1 MKIGIMGG
9 TFNPIHNGHLML
21 GEYSYRSYRLDQVW
35 FMPNGNPPHKAGI
48 STSYSAD
55 IRARMTELAIQDVP
69 YFRLEDYEV
78 KRQEPS
84 YSYQTLEHFK
94 EVYPEDSFYFIIGA
108 DSLFNINKWMK
119 PERILKVCTILAAF
133 RGDKDNSEIM
143 NRQIELLKEQY
154 GADTDIRLL
163 SSPLMKVSS
172 HELREMVSE
181 GKSISGLVP
190 ETVEQ
195 YIKENGLYR

>member
-21 GEYSYRSYRLDQVW
+21 GEYSYRSCRLDQVW

-48 STSYSAD
+48 SASYSAD
-55 IRARMTELAIQDVP
+55 IRARMTELAIQDMP

-94 EVYPEDSFYFIIGA
+94 KVYPEDSFYFIIGA

-119 PERILKVCTILAAF
+119 PERILKVCTILAAC
-133 RGDKDNSEIM
+133 RGDKNNSEIM

-154 GADTDIRLL
+154 GNDTDIRLL
-163 SSPLMKVSS
+163 SSPLMEVSS

>member
-21 GEYSYRSYRLDQVW
+21 GEYSYRSCRLDQVW

-48 STSYSAD
+48 SASYSAD

-78 KRQEPS
+78 KRQELS

-94 EVYPEDSFYFIIGA
+94 KVYPDDSFYFIIGA

-119 PERILKVCTILAAF
+119 PERILKACTILAAC
-133 RGDKDNSEIM
+133 RGDKNNSEIM

-154 GADTDIRLL
+154 GTDTDIRLL
-163 SSPLMKVSS
+163 SSPLMEVSS

>member
-21 GEYSYRSYRLDQVW
+21 GEYSYRSCRLDQVW

-48 STSYSAD
+48 SASYSAD

-94 EVYPEDSFYFIIGA
+94 KVYPEDSFYFIIGA

-119 PERILKVCTILAAF
+119 PERILKVCTILAAC
-133 RGDKDNSEIM
+133 RGDKNNSEIM

-154 GADTDIRLL
+154 GNDTDIRLL
-163 SSPLMKVSS
+163 SSPLMEVSS

>member
-21 GEYSYRSYRLDQVW
+21 GEYSYRSFGLDQVW

-48 STSYSAD
+48 SASYSAD

-78 KRQEPS
+78 RRQELS

-94 EVYPEDSFYFIIGA
+94 EIYPEDSFYFIIGA
-108 DSLFNINKWMK
+108 DSLFDINKWMK
-119 PERILKVCTILAAF
+119 PERILKICTILAAF
-133 RGDKDNSEIM
+133 RGDKNNSEIM
-143 NRQIELLKEQY
+143 NRQIELLKEKY
-154 GADTDIRLL
+154 GAETDIRLL
-163 SSPLMKVSS
+163 SSPLMDVSS
-172 HELREMVSE
+172 HELREMISE

-195 YIKENGLYR
+195 YIKEHGLYR

>member
-21 GEYSYRSYRLDQVW
+21 GEYSYRSFGLDQVW

-48 STSYSAD
+48 SASYSAD
-55 IRARMTELAIQDVP
+55 IRARMTELAIQEIP

-78 KRQEPS
+78 RRQEPS

-108 DSLFNINKWMK
+108 DSLFDINKWMK
-119 PERILKVCTILAAF
+119 PERILKICTILAAF
-133 RGDKDNSEIM
+133 RGDKNNSEIM
-143 NRQIELLKEQY
+143 NRQIELLKERY
-154 GADTDIRLL
+154 GADIDIRLL
-163 SSPLMKVSS
+163 ISPLMDVSS

-195 YIKENGLYR
+195 YIKEHGLYR

>member
-21 GEYSYRSYRLDQVW
+21 GEYSYRSFGLDQVW

-48 STSYSAD
+48 SASYSAD

-78 KRQEPS
+78 RRQELS

-94 EVYPEDSFYFIIGA
+94 EIYPEDSFYFIIGA
-108 DSLFNINKWMK
+108 DSLFDINKWMK
-119 PERILKVCTILAAF
+119 PERILKICTILAAF
-133 RGDKDNSEIM
+133 RGDKNNSEIM
-143 NRQIELLKEQY
+143 NRQIELLKEKY
-154 GADTDIRLL
+154 GAETDIRLL
-163 SSPLMKVSS
+163 SSPLMDVSS
-172 HELREMVSE
+172 HELREMISE
-181 GKSISGLVP
+181 
-190 ETVEQ
+190 
-195 YIKENGLYR
+195 

>member
-21 GEYSYRSYRLDQVW
+21 GEYSYRSFGLDQVW

-48 STSYSAD
+48 SASYSAD
-55 IRARMTELAIQDVP
+55 IRARMTELAIQEIP

-78 KRQEPS
+78 RRQEPS

-94 EVYPEDSFYFIIGA
+94 EIYPEDSFYFIIGA
-108 DSLFNINKWMK
+108 DSLFDINKWMK
-119 PERILKVCTILAAF
+119 PERILKICTILAAF
-133 RGDKDNSEIM
+133 RGDKNNSEIM
-143 NRQIELLKEQY
+143 NRQIELLKERY

-163 SSPLMKVSS
+163 ISPLMDVSS

-195 YIKENGLYR
+195 YIKEHGLYR